1 MRPLLLTLTLP
12 LLLVASVVGLT
23 LRPRVHL
30 VIVNPAPTPAE
41 VRVHG
46 DLVGVPAN
54 GALRLE
60 GLPAA
65 GLRLEAPGE
74 AALEPAC
81 APGSTWVWTVAPV
94 TTWWE
99 VSQGYGDLGHI
110 TSSARPFA
118 APGPLFP
125 LPDDGFL
132 SVVDAPLP
140 RAARVKRGTTGA
152 VLSGLWSD
160 AYAGRVAPREA
171 NIEVHN
177 GSRATVRLEAE
188 GAPAIEMPPGGVTR
202 IEGVPPG
209 TLPLRAVVV
218 DASGDGRVYSVD
230 AVIAPGAPL
239 APPPTYV
246 WDVDGTTRWWV
257 VSRRYGPGLERQ
269 PPPPPPRELEAQ
281 PPFFRLPDGFFPEVD
296 APFPETWHV
305 AEVLEVLRCE
315 SRHAPSLDGAELPP
329 GLRRMLEARRPGI
342 GEAPAPTPTPDEPA
356 PFPPVDE
363 GR

>member
-110 TSSARPFA
+110 TSSTRPFA

-125 LPDDGFL
+125 LPADGFL

-140 RAARVKRGTTGA
+140 RAAKVKRGTTGA

-160 AYAGRVAPREA
+160 AYADRVAPREVSLD
-171 NIEVHN
+171 VHN
-177 GSRATVRLEAE
+177 GSRATVRFEAE
-188 GAPAIEMPPGGVTR
+188 GVPTLELKPGGMVH
-202 IEGVPPG
+202 IEGLRR
-209 TLPLRAVVV
+209 TALPLRAVVV
-218 DASGDGRVYSVD
+218 DASGDGRVYSAD
-230 AVIAPGAPL
+230 AVLTPGAPL
-239 APPPTYV
+239 APAPTYV

-257 VSRRYGPGLERQ
+257 VSRRYGPDLDAQ
-269 PPPPPPRELEAQ
+269 PPPPPPRELEA
-281 PPFFRLPDGFFPEVD
+281 PGPLFRLPDGFFPEVD
-296 APFPETWHV
+296 APFPDTWHV
-305 AEVLEVLRCE
+305 AGVLEVLRCQAMHD
-315 SRHAPSLDGAELPP
+315 RARGAPEVPAA
-329 GLRRMLEARRPGI
+329 LRRAVETGRREPGD
-342 GEAPAPTPTPDEPA
+342 APAPLPEGPG
-356 PFPPVDE
+356 PFPPVE
-363 GR
+363 GGRR